1 MCVFA
6 CACVCLYVKCTLHV
20 SVHVRRRRRRRMGGL
35 GEEWG
40 SGIGDESR
48 LLCVVFVDRV
58 SSSVSGE
65 VEWLVPAYHVATG
78 KKQINKNK
86 KMENQ
91 KQRHSLDYES
101 HSTTL
106 QNRKEEG
113 NQRCIFP

>member
-1 MCVFA
+1 MTCVIVCVCVFA
-6 CACVCLYVKCTLHV
+6 CACVRLYVKCTLHV
-20 SVHVRRRRRRRMGGL
+20 SVHVRRRRRRMGGL

-78 KKQINKNK
+78 KQTNK
-86 KMENQ
+86 
-91 KQRHSLDYES
+91 
-101 HSTTL
+101 
-106 QNRKEEG
+106 
-113 NQRCIFP
+113 